1 MRHGHVVVVAG
12 EHDGVEHDEAE
23 HEPIEPCV
31 RDECVDALHSPLE
44 AVAPAQQRPARFLR
58 VFAEPPLQSRS
69 APRFTPTLLDSS
81 LLLQLDLL
89 LLLDLLLGLR
99 RVEGVKDDGE
109 EEVDDEEGAEQD
121 ERDEVDDDPRRHP
134 ILQHIHVVH
143 PAFERDALEDGDE
156 GPQDVVEAVHPVGV
170 GRAPHAVLPGV
181 AARAGACRLC
191 RVAAQA
197 CVGHRVGGA
206 GVERQSRRQQASAAA
221 AEVQLELG
229 PMGQHPAPRQLQ
241 RQRLPSGGS
250 HGRLARASTARLQQV
265 VVRPA
270 AVVDREGDVDDAHG
284 RARAVAKPVE
294 IEPVQPRRHAEVDEQ
309 LRHAAVTHAQRGGCE
324 G

>member
-1 MRHGHVVVVAG
+1 MVVAG
-12 EHDGVEHDEAE
+12 KHDGVQHDEAE
-23 HEPIEPCV
+23 HEAVEPRV
-31 RDECVDALHSPLE
+31 GDELVDALHPPLE
-44 AVAPAQQRPARFLR
+44 AVAPAQERPARFLR
-58 VFAEPPLQSRS
+58 DQAQPLLESRS
-69 APRFTPTLLDSS
+69 APRSTPTLLSS
-81 LLLQLDLL
+81 RLLRRADLL

-99 RVEGVKDDGE
+99 RVEGVEDDGE

-134 ILQHIHVVH
+134 LLQHIHVVH

-156 GPQDVVEAVHPVGV
+156 GPQDVVKAVHPVGV

-181 AARAGACRLC
+181 AARTGACCLC
-191 RVAAQA
+191 RVTAQA

-241 RQRLPSGGS
+241 RQRQPSGGS
-250 HGRLARASTARLQQV
+250 QGRLARTATARLARLQQV

-284 RARAVAKPVE
+284 RARAVAEPVE
-294 IEPVQPRRHAEVDEQ
+294 IEPVQPRLHAEVDEQ
-309 LRHAAVTHAQRGGCE
+309 LRHAAVTHAQRSGCE